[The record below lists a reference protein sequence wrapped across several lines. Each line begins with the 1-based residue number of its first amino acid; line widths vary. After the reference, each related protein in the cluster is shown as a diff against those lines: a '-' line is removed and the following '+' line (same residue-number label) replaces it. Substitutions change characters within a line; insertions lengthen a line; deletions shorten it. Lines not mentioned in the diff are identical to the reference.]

1 MPSWKSTAWGVLF
14 IILIAS
20 VPTSHVFRLIDWFS
34 RLLSSLSSPSSIM
47 NINHLL
53 MSYLHLFDKNWPT
66 CIWRRVLQDLQR
78 ALQHDGAFPQR
89 AHKEQYHLPWVS
101 LDKAFNYKIWSPDK
115 ALTKSWQNMIP
126 LFEQERLVR
135 LTQGGRARDSAK
147 WPGVRLSQ
155 VLMKTI
161 IFDKWKCW
169 WYHCLMYKCWLKL
182 EFRGFGD
189 LDNTAAVATAKQLD
203 EHYK

>member
-66 CIWRRVLQDLQR
+66 CIWRWVLQDLQR

-101 LDKAFNYKIWSPDK
+101 LDKALTIKYDPLTRPWQSLDKIWSHFSNRSDLSDLHKEVAPEILPSDLGWGCPK
-115 ALTKSWQNMIP
+115 SKWRSLYLTS
-126 LFEQERLVR
+126 ETV
-135 LTQGGRARDSAK
+135 D
-147 WPGVRLSQ
+147 
-155 VLMKTI
+155 
-161 IFDKWKCW
+161 
-169 WYHCLMYKCWLKL
+169 CLM
-182 EFRGFGD
+182 
-189 LDNTAAVATAKQLD
+189 
-203 EHYK
+203 